1 MTTQLKDGL
10 GNEFTVVTKD
20 VSPTQNN
27 SIRQNWHLATKYP
40 VEHRSGGA
48 YYTTLKS
55 GIMVANVAAN
65 SPIVSFRFVSPSL
78 ICLLRKL
85 ELSFWNVTTAFVT
98 GICSFDAF
106 VARTYTSEDT
116 GGTLAALSGNV
127 GKLRTDHQTTL
138 SHLRCSDTTPLAAGT
153 RTLDAHP
160 FETIN
165 VGIPATDAVINR
177 LYLNNAKLFEEHD
190 HPLVLGTME
199 GVIVQATVP
208 ATGTWSFNLT
218 AVWDEVEANN
228 F

>member
-1 MTTQLKDGL
+1 M
-10 GNEFTVVTKD
+10 
-20 VSPTQNN
+20 
-27 SIRQNWHLATKYP
+27 
-40 VEHRSGGA
+40 
-48 YYTTLKS
+48 
-55 GIMVANVAAN
+55 
-65 SPIVSFRFVSPSL
+65 
-78 ICLLRKL
+78 
-85 ELSFWNVTTAFVT
+85 
-98 GICSFDAF
+98 
-106 VARTYTSEDT
+106 
-116 GGTLAALSGNV
+116 AALAGNV
-127 GKLRTDHQTTL
+127 GKLRTDHQSAL
-138 SHLRCSDTTPLAAGT
+138 AHLRCSDTTALAVGT

-190 HPLVLGTME
+190 HPLVLGVAGIAE